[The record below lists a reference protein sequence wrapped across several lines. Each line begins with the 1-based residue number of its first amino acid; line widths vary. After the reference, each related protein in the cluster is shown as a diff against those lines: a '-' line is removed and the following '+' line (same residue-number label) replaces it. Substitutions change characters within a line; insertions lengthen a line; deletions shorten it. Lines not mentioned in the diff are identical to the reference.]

1 MRSIGSVPTSMARRH
16 HTDGNLRFDDLA
28 MRVVP
33 AEEGVTAEYE
43 TRLREFDNVD
53 STPIVSMPVESRDL
67 SEDDL
72 KL

>member
-1 MRSIGSVPTSMARRH
+1 
-16 HTDGNLRFDDLA
+16 